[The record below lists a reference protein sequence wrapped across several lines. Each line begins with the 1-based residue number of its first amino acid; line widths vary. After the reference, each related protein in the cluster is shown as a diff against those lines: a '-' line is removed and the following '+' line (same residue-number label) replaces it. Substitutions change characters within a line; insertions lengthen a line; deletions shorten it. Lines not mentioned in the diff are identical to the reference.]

1 MLREA
6 VDRYF
11 KNCGLFGTPESCFPF
26 VEKLKS
32 LGVDEIACIMDFG
45 IPTDEVLASF
55 EHLNRLK
62 ELSSEKTSEEPQD
75 YSTPAQIFRHKV
87 THFQC
92 TPSLAGML
100 LQDPEAEKALRTIK
114 TMLLGGEAF
123 PPALAEQLQIVPKV
137 INMYGPTE
145 TTIWSTSHE
154 VKGKDASIPIGRP
167 IANTEIYIVDGNFQP
182 TPIGVPGELLIGG
195 AGVVRGYLN
204 RPELTNERFIPNP
217 FTAQAGARLYRTG
230 DLARYLHDGTIEF
243 LGRLDH
249 QVKLRGFR
257 IELGEIEAALRGQPQ
272 VRECVVVLKQF
283 GPDDKRLVA
292 YLVTEGGVKL
302 KPIELRKALKDKLP
316 EYMVPGAFVFL
327 PQLPLTPNGKID
339 RKALPDPEGIRVAT
353 ETPFAPA
360 ETSVEKTIAQIWQ
373 EVLRLQQVGLNDNF
387 FDLGGNSLLAVQAHA
402 RICETLKLD
411 FPVIKLFQNS
421 TVAALAKFLGEQRT
435 EKPAFTSVQERARR
449 QRQTFTAG
457 STNTK

>member
-1 MLREA
+1 
-6 VDRYF
+6 
-11 KNCGLFGTPESCFPF
+11 
-26 VEKLKS
+26 
-32 LGVDEIACIMDFG
+32 
-45 IPTDEVLASF
+45 
-55 EHLNRLK
+55 
-62 ELSSEKTSEEPQD
+62 
-75 YSTPAQIFRHKV
+75 
-87 THFQC
+87 
-92 TPSLAGML
+92 
-100 LQDPEAEKALRTIK
+100 
-114 TMLLGGEAF
+114 
-123 PPALAEQLQIVPKV
+123 
-137 INMYGPTE
+137 
-145 TTIWSTSHE
+145 
-154 VKGKDASIPIGRP
+154 
-167 IANTEIYIVDGNFQP
+167 
-182 TPIGVPGELLIGG
+182 
-195 AGVVRGYLN
+195 LN

-217 FTAQAGARLYRTG
+217 FTYQAGARLYRTG

-257 IELGEIEAALRGQPQ
+257 IELGEIEAALRGQRQ

-339 RKALPDPEGIRVAT
+339 RKALPDPEGIRAAN

-421 TVAALAKFLGEQRT
+421 TVAALAKFLGEERT
-435 EKPAFTSVQERARR
+435 DKPAFTSVQERARR